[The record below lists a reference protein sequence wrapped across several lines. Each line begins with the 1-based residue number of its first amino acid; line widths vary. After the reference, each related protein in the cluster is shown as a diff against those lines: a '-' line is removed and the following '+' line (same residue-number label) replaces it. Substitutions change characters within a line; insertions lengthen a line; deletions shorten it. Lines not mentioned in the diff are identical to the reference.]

1 MLVKPL
7 ITLSVLLAA
16 EAYSQVNTTYLKSPN
31 QFGESLQETVWT
43 PSNVTSTRVSKLFSH
58 PVDGQVYAQP
68 LYVSSIAVP
77 GRGRHNVI
85 LVATAHGTVYAFD
98 ADSSERTS
106 ESLLWRVSLAD
117 EAAGERPAN
126 LSDVLGCASMVPE
139 IGVTGTLLIDP
150 ASNTLYV
157 VALTVRRETL
167 FHRVHA
173 LDIGTGAQRPGSP
186 VVIDAPLSGAR
197 EGLACPENEYYN
209 KEVSLAQDSLG
220 SFVNYTAP
228 TVANGKIY
236 LGVGNSL
243 TVFGLSVEPH
253 QASVVAVVNAASFRL
268 GPVAP
273 GSIVSIF
280 GQNLTPFDSP
290 FLCVSFCRTL
300 GGVALFINGIQ
311 APLQYV
317 SPSQINAQIPFEVT
331 AGTAI
336 GELRSALMAD
346 SGIQFQV
353 AAVAPGIFGVGP
365 YQGAGYNMDGSINT
379 PNNPAPAGSLVTVY
393 LTGQGRV
400 QPTVATGES
409 GPSDPPAQS
418 VYPISA
424 RVGGRP
430 ATVVSAALS
439 PGSVGLFQAVVAIP
453 SLLGSA
459 TYALDVSVNGVFS
472 NTRFISVSAAR

>member
-1 MLVKPL
+1 MKPL
-7 ITLSVLLAA
+7 ITLGVLLAA
-16 EAYSQVNTTYLKSPN
+16 EAYSQINTTYPKSLS
-31 QFGESLQETVWT
+31 QFGENLQETVLT
-43 PSNVTSTRVSKLFSH
+43 PSNVTSTRFSTLFSH

-77 GRGRHNVI
+77 GRGRRNVI
-85 LVATAHGTVYAFD
+85 LAATAHDTVYAFD
-98 ADSSERTS
+98 ADSSEGTN

-117 EAAGERPAN
+117 EASGERPAN
-126 LSDVLGCASMVPE
+126 VSDVLGCASMALE
-139 IGVTGTLLIDP
+139 IGITGTPWIDP
-150 ASNTLYV
+150 DSNTLYV

-167 FHRVHA
+167 FHRVHV
-173 LDIGTGAQRPGSP
+173 LDIGTGAERPGSP
-186 VVIDAPLSGAR
+186 VVIDALVAGGR
-197 EGLACPENEYYN
+197 EVFACPDNELYI
-209 KEVSLAQDSLG
+209 SLAQDSLE
-220 SFVNYTAP
+220 SFVKCTVP
-228 TVANGKIY
+228 TVANGKVY

-243 TVFGLSVEPH
+243 TAFGLSLGPH
-253 QASVVAVVNAASFRL
+253 QTSVVTVVNAASFQP
-268 GPVAP
+268 GPVAS
-273 GSIVSIF
+273 GSIVAIF

-331 AGTAI
+331 AGTAS
-336 GELRSALMAD
+336 GELRSALVAD
-346 SGIQFQV
+346 SAIQFQV

-400 QPTVATGES
+400 QPMVATGAS

-439 PGSVGLFQAVVAIP
+439 PGSVGLFQATVAIP

-459 TYALDVSVNGVFS
+459 TYALDVSVNGAFS
-472 NTRFISVSAAR
+472 NTRFISVSAGR